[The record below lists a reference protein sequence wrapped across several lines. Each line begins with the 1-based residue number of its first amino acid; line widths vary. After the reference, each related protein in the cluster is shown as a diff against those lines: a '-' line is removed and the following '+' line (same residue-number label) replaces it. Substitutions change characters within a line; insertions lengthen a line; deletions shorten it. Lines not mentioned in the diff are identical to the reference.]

1 MAMDDLKIRFE
12 IMVRASS
19 NSPSVLGGIPLSSQ
33 PEQVQD
39 LVLYLALLH
48 PGRQFHS
55 STRNLRLHTIIVAFW
70 LDIFSVPLPAVSG

>member
-1 MAMDDLKIRFE
+1 MTLANDVHYAMKLTFT
-12 IMVRASS
+12 
-19 NSPSVLGGIPLSSQ
+19 L

-55 STRNLRLHTIIVAFW
+55 SIRDLRLFTIIVAF
-70 LDIFSVPLPAVSG
+70 

>member
-1 MAMDDLKIRFE
+1 
-12 IMVRASS
+12 MVRASN
-19 NSPSVLGGIPLSSQ
+19 NSPSVLSGIPLSSQ

-55 STRNLRLHTIIVAFW
+55 SIRDLRLFIIVAFW

>member
-1 MAMDDLKIRFE
+1 
-12 IMVRASS
+12 MVRASN
-19 NSPSVLGGIPLSSQ
+19 NSPSVLSGILLSSQ

-55 STRNLRLHTIIVAFW
+55 SIRDLKLFTIIVAT
-70 LDIFSVPLPAVSG
+70 

>member
-1 MAMDDLKIRFE
+1 
-12 IMVRASS
+12 MVRASN
-19 NSPSVLGGIPLSSQ
+19 NSPSVLSGIPLSSQ

-39 LVLYLALLH
+39 RLLYLALLH

-55 STRNLRLHTIIVAFW
+55 SIRDLRLFTIIVTFW

>member
-1 MAMDDLKIRFE
+1 
-12 IMVRASS
+12 VRASN
-19 NSPSVLGGIPLSSQ
+19 NSPSVLSGIPLSSQ

-39 LVLYLALLH
+39 LMLYLALLH

-55 STRNLRLHTIIVAFW
+55 SINDLRLYAIIVAFW